1 MLFGLDGV
9 EIGLIIVFLTLFAGI
24 MTGFPVAFAIGG
36 AGVISFA
43 IIAALDSAGLLIHQ
57 AIDTSSAEY
66 STLLA
71 EGVVREAISVFRYPE
86 LPRVEQHL
94 FPGGWEQ
101 AMERNI
107 SFIVNRM
114 NERVIAGQSIETLLA
129 VLMFVLMGIT
139 LERSKIAE
147 ELLTTM
153 ARVFGPLPGGLA
165 VSIVIVGAFLAA
177 STGIVG
183 ATVVTMGLLALPTML
198 RNNYSPELATGVIA
212 ASGTLGQIIPP
223 SIVIVLLGTLVG
235 DLYATGQ
242 ETRAQLAGCTDALT
256 YLGQPAVLSVGTLFQ
271 AALLPGIFLAFLYGL
286 YAFGF
291 ALLNPSKAPAVELGG
306 SSASEPVTRNEAMT
320 WFLGVPAALLIA
332 VSLAAGGGLVG
343 SQTIFLTDTSQTGE
357 GPALRTNVSEQCQAA
372 MIELHGQEAWDESV
386 ADRAAQQQAAAAA
399 AVGEGADD
407 GPVSLSEMTDEQR
420 AELRAQLVGAAPPIG
435 SGVAGI
441 FVLLALVLAIAR
453 GISPTSDPM
462 PLIVGGVGIALA
474 FIFDILFIDPVTRP
488 GAKFLILAIPTIL
501 AIYGCRAAM
510 TRLARNDL
518 LRVVFPPLILIVAV
532 LGSILGGIT
541 NPTPAAALGAAGAI
555 MLAAYRKL
563 KEENGKSKI
572 VIWASFA
579 IVIMI
584 LVGVNFDLRISR
596 QVVPFEDWVAYV
608 IAQAA
613 YHFAFFGLLFSCW
626 VLFRSNILS
635 PVVRETAKVTSMVFT
650 ILIGSQLL
658 NLVLISFGG
667 EHHIQ
672 QFLRSFDNEMVVF
685 FVVMAILFV
694 LGFVLDFLEIIYI
707 VIPIVGP
714 VIYGG
719 TLDPA
724 WVTIMIAVNLQ
735 TSFLTPPFGFALF
748 YLRGVA
754 PPQITTGNIYR
765 GVLPFV
771 GIQVLG
777 LLLLWLFPGI
787 VTILPALLG

>member
-43 IIAALDSAGLLIHQ
+43 IIAALDSAGLLFHQ
-57 AIDTSSAEY
+57 AIDTGSAEY
-66 STLLA
+66 SALIA
-71 EGVVREAISVFRYPE
+71 EGVIRESISVFRYPE
-86 LPRVEQHL
+86 LPRVEEAL
-94 FPGGWEQ
+94 FPGGWEV

-242 ETRAQLAGCTDALT
+242 ETRAQLAGCSDALT
-256 YLGQPAVLSVGTLFQ
+256 FLGEPAVLSVGTLFQ
-271 AALLPGIFLAFLYGL
+271 AALLPGIFLAGLYAA

-291 ALLNPSKAPAVELGG
+291 ALVNPSKAPAVELGA
-306 SSASEPVTRNEAMT
+306 SSSEPVTRNEALT
-320 WFLGVPAALLIA
+320 WFLAAPAAI
-332 VSLAAGGGLVG
+332 VIGITVAASGGLVG
-343 SQTIFLTDTSQTGE
+343 SQTIFLSDASQQGDTAS
-357 GPALRTNVSEQCQAA
+357 LRTNVSEQCQVS
-372 MIELHGQEAWDESV
+372 MIELHGQDAWDTAV
-386 ADRAAQQQAAAAA
+386 AERAANQAAAAA
-399 AVGEGADD
+399 GETEEV
-407 GPVSLSEMTDEQR
+407 VSLADMTEEERAVLR
-420 AELRAQLVGAAPPIG
+420 AEVVGAAAPIG
-435 SGVAGI
+435 SGVATI
-441 FVLLALVLAIAR
+441 FVLLALILVIAR
-453 GISPTSDPM
+453 GVSPTSNPI
-462 PLIVGGVGIALA
+462 PLIVGGLGIALA
-474 FIFDILFIDPVTRP
+474 FMFDIAFIDPLTSP
-488 GAKFLILAIPTIL
+488 GGTFLILAVPTVL
-501 AIYGCRAAM
+501 ALYGSREAM
-510 TRLARNDL
+510 ARLARNDL

-563 KEENGKSKI
+563 KDENGKSKI

-579 IVIMI
+579 IIIMI
-584 LVGVNFDLRISR
+584 LLGVNFDLRVTR
-596 QVVPFEDWVAYV
+596 EVVPASDWVAYAL
-608 IAQAA
+608 AQFA
-613 YHFAFFGLLFSCW
+613 YHFAFFGLLYSCW

-685 FVVMAILFV
+685 LVVMLILFI

-719 TLDPA
+719 TLDPK

-754 PPQITTGNIYR
+754 PPQVTTGHIYR

-771 GIQVLG
+771 GIQVVG
-777 LLLLWLFPGI
+777 LALLWLFPGI
-787 VTILPALLG
+787 VTILPDLLN